1 MRVSTWKRALQRAV
15 QNHRRLHVLN
25 NDCYDIVPSADNDGV
40 EFSYLEA
47 PYFQHHCS
55 IVCAACLKNVL
66 LGDAE
71 DGYIWQE
78 GDGAATA
85 SNAFTA
91 ESSSSASPAEQGYVW
106 QQGGATGNS
115 LAPSESTDS
124 STAAPFGGLFN
135 DLGISTS
142 SSQESSSGTSTTST
156 TAASDVSTSR
166 EVKKGLHKG
175 DRQPGE
181 TPQFSKFPVL
191 REGDGD
197 RAVHTLHVRYLH
209 Q

>member
-1 MRVSTWKRALQRAV
+1 M
-15 QNHRRLHVLN
+15 
-25 NDCYDIVPSADNDGV
+25 G
-40 EFSYLEA
+40 
-47 PYFQHHCS
+47 
-55 IVCAACLKNVL
+55 
-66 LGDAE
+66 AE

-85 SNAFTA
+85 SNANAA
-91 ESSSSASPAEQGYVW
+91 ESSSSASPAEHGYVW

-115 LAPSESTDS
+115 SAPSESTDS
-124 STAAPFGGLFN
+124 GTAAPFGGLFN
-135 DLGISTS
+135 DLGISMS

-156 TAASDVSTSR
+156 TAASDVSTSG

-175 DRQPGE
+175 ERQPGE

-209 Q
+209 QQSCMNSPCTPLHAGLAPRSTDRHALMCGNLCVPLCVYSIHSADAVMHD